1 MHTRSLSILLLSGAF
16 LAGCAVLN
24 PAERSIT
31 VPGHG
36 EVLVAPDVVSVTLG
50 IQTRDADVAAAVRE
64 NNQVAAAIIEA
75 ARQMGVADS
84 DMQTTYFSVYPQTGY
99 NQFGVI
105 TDEVTYYVDNNLTVK
120 LRDVDQ
126 LSKLLQNSVNAGA
139 TNIYGVTFS
148 IAETAAAEDEAR
160 TEAMGDALSR
170 AAQIAVDAGVIL
182 GDPITISTGVTLPA
196 PQPYY
201 AALGYGMGGGGGEG
215 PPVSVGTNKVA
226 VDVTVS
232 YSIR

>member
-1 MHTRSLSILLLSGAF
+1 MRTRNLSILLLSGAL
-16 LAGCAVLN
+16 LAGCAAAK

-36 EVLVAPDVVSVTLG
+36 EVSVAPDLVSVTLG
-50 IQTRDADVAAAVRE
+50 VQTRDADVAAAVRE
-64 NNQVAAAIIEA
+64 NNQVAAAILEA
-75 ARQMGVADS
+75 ARQLGVADS

-99 NQFGVI
+99 NQFGMI
-105 TDEVTYYVDNNLTVK
+105 TDQVTYYVDNNLTVK

-126 LSKLLQNSVNAGA
+126 LSKLLQDSVNAGA

-160 TEAMGDALSR
+160 TEAMADALSR
-170 AAQIAVDAGVIL
+170 AAQIAVDSGVIL
-182 GDPITISTGVTLPA
+182 GDPITISTGVSFPV

-201 AALGYGMGGGGGEG
+201 AAPAYGMGGGGGEA

>member
-1 MHTRSLSILLLSGAF
+1 LTDSMG
-16 LAGCAVLN
+16 N
-24 PAERSIT
+24 PIT
-31 VPGHG
+31 
-36 EVLVAPDVVSVTLG
+36 
-50 IQTRDADVAAAVRE
+50 
-64 NNQVAAAIIEA
+64 
-75 ARQMGVADS
+75 
-84 DMQTTYFSVYPQTGY
+84 TGY
-99 NQFGVI
+99 DQFGAI
-105 TDEVTYYVDNNLTVK
+105 TDQVTYYVDNNLTVK

-126 LSKLLQNSVNAGA
+126 LSKLLQDSVNAGA

-160 TEAMGDALSR
+160 TEAMSDALGR

-182 GDPITISTGVTLPA
+182 GDPITISTGVTLPP

-201 AALGYGMGGGGGEG
+201 AALGYGMGGGGEG